1 MELRKRVLTTYFKK
15 QFIENGLGAKIHF
28 ENSITNSFT
37 FFLGVDVP
45 ISAELISQFEPC
57 NHVNN
62 RFIKAVISEKY
73 IVQENDF

>member
-1 MELRKRVLTTYFKK
+1 MELRKRVLTTNFKK